1 MDERENQLIIAALG
15 KPELALIAWNQWR
28 SGFQD
33 YKDAPHVL
41 SWAAGYIY
49 KNLSQAGIE
58 ENYLRGIYR
67 HNWLA
72 NNFRFQQTQEILRE
86 ITDRFKIAPLK
97 SFGISVRDY
106 SLGLRPVG
114 DFDFYVESKDLPG
127 VVEILNSHGYQAQ
140 LDVSHDEFFDKLVGL
155 RGSWNFM
162 NQDQSDL
169 DLHWRIFDHLDLNQN
184 QEIVDKYSTLVS
196 SPNFGQYRELMA
208 EVTTVQIACHH
219 FIDGGPLYSGIFDFH
234 MLYTKSDP
242 VVIFEIAKLVG
253 AINLVQELLKSI
265 DHALGSDLSSVWNE
279 MMAKFSEVSSHVGG
293 RAHTIMPIQDR
304 FIEHKA
310 IRYRAIYKLWLFL
323 GLNPAHER
331 FLLKFLRSFSNPNS
345 YLAIESN
352 DIFSNE
358 NATMGLGWHH
368 KYPGQYFRWARN
380 VESRWIARLE
390 KESRSSIRVVLDEF
404 FWAWKKDFQLNLY
417 CAGYF
422 VGTVNH
428 SFYSFEFEL
437 PSHLNGL
444 VEFSL
449 RSEKIAPPEQLSI
462 HYNWYRL
469 TAPVTSI
476 SITQGDKLVQ

>member
-15 KPELALIAWNQWR
+15 EPELALIALNQWR

-72 NNFRFQQTQEILRE
+72 NNFRFQQTQDILRE
-86 ITDRFKIAPLK
+86 ITDRFKITPLK

-140 LDVSHDEFFDKLVGL
+140 LGVSSDELFDKLVGL

-162 NQDQSDL
+162 NEDKSDL
-169 DLHWRIFDHLDLNQN
+169 DLHWRIFDHLDFNQN
-184 QEIVDKYSTLVS
+184 QEIVDKYSNLVS
-196 SPNFGQYRELMA
+196 SPNFGQYRELKA

-242 VVIFEIAKLVG
+242 VLTFEIAKIVG
-253 AINLVQELLKSI
+253 AVNLVRELLQSI
-265 DHALGSDLSSVWNE
+265 DEALGSDLSTVW
-279 MMAKFSEVSSHVGG
+279 SELMSYHPNLSSHVGG
-293 RAHTIMPIQDR
+293 KAHTVMPIQDR
-304 FIEHKA
+304 FIEHQT
-310 IRYRAIYKLWLFL
+310 IRHRWIYKLWLYF

-331 FLLKFLRSFSNPNS
+331 FLLRFLRSFSNPSS
-345 YLAIESN
+345 YLAVEAN
-352 DIFSNE
+352 DIFSVE
-358 NATMGLGWHH
+358 NASMGLGWHH
-368 KYPGQYFRWARN
+368 KYPGQYFRWARH
-380 VESRWIARLE
+380 VESRWLARLE
-390 KESRSSIRVVLDEF
+390 KNGKYSVQIVLDEF
-404 FWAWKKDFQLNLY
+404 FWGWKKEIELNLY

-422 VGTVNH
+422 VGIVNH
-428 SFYSFEFEL
+428 TTSTFEFDI
-437 PSHLNGL
+437 PRGLNGL

-449 RSEKIAPPEQLSI
+449 RAESIPPPEQLSI

-476 SITQGDKLVQ
+476 RLNRN